1 MHIHIVNVNN
11 LRISITQRCNMRCIY
26 CHHEGENGDG
36 KKEISAEEFERVL
49 RIAKDSGIKKLKITG
64 GEPLMRKDVCALI
77 ETAKMYMDD
86 ISITTN
92 GYLLPIYAT
101 KLKDSGLNRANIS
114 LDSLNRERYRAITSG
129 NLDRAIRGI
138 ESAKDAGIKPIKL
151 NMVVLKGFN
160 DCELWD
166 VAEFSRQNGCILQL
180 IELEATRDGEADE
193 FYKRYHSDLTGV
205 EEELASKAERIE
217 VRTMHHRKKYFV
229 DGAEIEVVRPMHN
242 SEFCANCT
250 RLRVTS
256 EGRLKPCLLRDD
268 ELDLPVN
275 EEDARREFI
284 KAIESKKPYW
294 REE

>member
-1 MHIHIVNVNN
+1 
-11 LRISITQRCNMRCIY
+11 MRCIY

-36 KKEISAEEFERVL
+36 RKEISAEEFERVL
-49 RIAKDSGIKKLKITG
+49 RIAKDFGIKKLKITG

-77 ETAKMYMDD
+77 EIAKMYMDD

-92 GYLLPIYAT
+92 GSLLPTYAT

-129 NLDRAIRGI
+129 NLDGVIKGI
-138 ESAKDAGIKPIKL
+138 ESAKAAGIKPIKL

-160 DCELWD
+160 DDGELWD
-166 VAEFSRQNGCILQL
+166 VAEFSKQNGCILQL

-256 EGRLKPCLLRDD
+256 KGKLKPCLLGDD
-268 ELDLPVN
+268 EFDLP
-275 EEDARREFI
+275 EDELEARRTFA
-284 KAIESKKPYW
+284 KVIESKRPYW
-294 REE
+294 VV